1 MSASFQYSIIYFLG
15 GNMLPMADSGRLV
28 VGFYWLF
35 VMVTVATYSGKL
47 VAFLTFPDTDIPID
61 TLETLMYRSV
71 SDDMTWGVPNENY
84 IQEHLKV

>member
-1 MSASFQYSIIYFLG
+1 
-15 GNMLPMADSGRLV
+15 MLPMADSGRLV

-61 TLETLMYRSV
+61 SLEDLMNRSV
-71 SDDMTWGVPNENY
+71 SDDMTWGVPKENY
-84 IQEHLKV
+84 IEEQLKVNILGK